1 MKTQYK
7 IGDKVIIKDTNGAF
21 TQHSNIVGT
30 FKQDGVTLY
39 KVNDAGSYTAGEML
53 PDTFEVS
60 FYNAKHFTPE
70 IMSSFERAIEKL
82 RSAYPDF
89 SSNLSYQEAISNLG
103 KAAMYADEA
112 LITEDAAK
120 VHELLGWVG
129 ICNYKSGMYL
139 DTSSL
144 NAELAKRKLAKGGQ
158 VAKGGTVIKPGGK
171 PTFLTK
177 KHVGKYADGG
187 EVTKQANLVEFESM
201 YDGRVQAYES
211 ITQPELYFYVSDGGG
226 HFIVIAEAKGHPATE
241 AFDDWLGDKDAA
253 MKIAK
258 MLAENKDLS
267 EERYADGGTVFN
279 REPWHDKI
287 LPLQY
292 ITGAICA
299 ANGQTVVKMN
309 REAGTTPLSPVER
322 DEMAKQIISIYNE
335 RYFGDKRF
343 KKNKFAKGGT
353 IMARGGETR
362 LTRGFIAF
370 PYRKKFVLVDEATQ
384 SLWANEYFDS
394 AKEVIDFA
402 KQNNITLIDEEIH
415 DFKKEYKMARGGM
428 VGYMGKM
435 ADKIV
440 AHYLPGAEA
449 SEVTGRDYKNLGDY
463 NIDTDIEGDGSK
475 NVFIN
480 VYFGDKYPA
489 AVSKLQTDYKNYANF
504 LDDLAGKKH
513 FNSEI
518 LNNDEDQTI
527 LFKFSNPR
535 TSKYEKGGRVKF
547 KDKVKAIT
555 KSLTG
560 KPVPQKYRKSA
571 GKVYS
576 KKEAFAAAKR
586 IAGSISKKENK

>member
-343 KKNKFAKGGT
+343 KKNKFAKGG
-353 IMARGGETR
+353 ETR

-384 SLWANEYFDS
+384 SLWANEYFNS

-449 SEVTGRDYKNLGDY
+449 SEVTGRDYKDLGDY

-489 AVSKLQTDYKNYANF
+489 AVSKLQTGYENYAKF
-504 LDDLAGKKH
+504 LEDLASKKH

-527 LFKFSNPR
+527 MFKFSNPQ
-535 TSKYEKGGRVKF
+535 TAKYEKGGRTTRGRSRDRKF
-547 KDKVKAIT
+547 KSQQPHEQAYKRKT
-555 KSLTG
+555 
-560 KPVPQKYRKSA
+560 KPVNP
-571 GKVYS
+571 VYKHKS
-576 KKEAFAAAKR
+576 KKRALFADAR
-586 IAGSISKKENK
+586 SIVKNARKK